1 MKPCFLSGVF
11 LYPDPY
17 TLSYYL
23 DIATFLNKIFH
34 IYLYM
39 KSKYGILNM
48 MIIFVIYDVSSSDFF
63 LLLLDTK
70 TCSFKEKMNCII
82 VDDDK
87 LSCKLLEGYVSKSS
101 SLTLIGIYSDS
112 VLARNELS
120 KRHDIDLIFL
130 DIRMPEMDGFDFI
143 GSLEV
148 PPNIIIVSSAEEFAL
163 KAFDFNVVDYLLKP
177 VSYSR
182 FCKAID
188 KTIRYFARKETPNTG
203 DEEIFIKK
211 GSSLV
216 KLKLKEIIFVEAL
229 ENYVTLNTKEERFTI
244 HFTMKAIENQLP
256 SGIFIRVHRSFIIN
270 KSMIQAIK
278 ENSLDLVVGD
288 TVKTIPVGKSF
299 RDFLLNDINV
309 MAR

>member
-1 MKPCFLSGVF
+1 
-11 LYPDPY
+11 
-17 TLSYYL
+17 
-23 DIATFLNKIFH
+23 
-34 IYLYM
+34 
-39 KSKYGILNM
+39 
-48 MIIFVIYDVSSSDFF
+48 
-63 LLLLDTK
+63 
-70 TCSFKEKMNCII
+70 MNCII

-87 LSCKLLEGYVSKSS
+87 LSCKLLEGFVSKST
-101 SLTLIGIYSDS
+101 SLNLLGTFSDS
-112 VLARNELS
+112 VSARNELT

-130 DIRMPEMDGFDFI
+130 DIEMPEMNGFDFI
-143 GSLEV
+143 VSLEH
-148 PPNIIIVSSAEEFAL
+148 PPNIIIVSGAEEYAV

-177 VSYSR
+177 ISYSR

-216 KLKLKEIIFVEAL
+216 KLKLKEIIYVEAL
-229 ENYVTLNTKEERFTI
+229 ENYVTLNTKDERFTI

-256 SGIFIRVHRSFIIN
+256 STVFIRVHRSFIIN

-278 ENSLDLVVGD
+278 ENSLDLAVGG
-288 TVKTIPVGKSF
+288 TVKSIPVGKSY